1 MQVVNKNK
9 DYELLDMANGE
20 KLERWGKYI
29 LIRPDPQIIWSKK
42 ENPKLWDKADARYIR
57 SNTGGG
63 HWELKNSLPASWTTS
78 FGNLTFNIKPMGF
91 KHTGLFPEQYT
102 NWVYMC
108 QKIKEELKRKPNRE
122 IKVLNLFAYT
132 GGATVACLEA
142 GASVCHV
149 DSSKG
154 MVTWAK
160 ENVKSSGLEDA
171 PVRYIVDDVVK
182 FVKREIRRNNKYD
195 AIVMDPPSYGRG
207 ATGEVWSIEKD
218 LENLTN
224 LCVELLSDDPL
235 FYIVNTYTGGLSGTV
250 ISNLLNIVMK
260 EKNTKLLDIGKI
272 TTEEIGIECTSNG
285 LVLPCGITTKWERCK

>member
-1 MQVVNKNK
+1 MQVVSKNK

-20 KLERWGKYI
+20 KLERWEKYI

-78 FGNLTFNIKPMGF
+78 FDNLTFNIKPMGF

-102 NWVYMC
+102 NWTYMC
-108 QKIKEELKRKPNRE
+108 HKIKEELKRNPNRE

-154 MVTWAK
+154 MVSWAK

>member
-1 MQVVNKNK
+1 MQVTKKNK

-20 KLERWGKYI
+20 KLERWGKYT

-42 ENPKLWDKADARYIR
+42 EKPDLWKAADARYIR

-63 HWELKNSLPASWTTS
+63 HWELKRSLPASWEVK
-78 FGNLTFNIKPMGF
+78 FEDMTFNVKPMGF

-102 NWVYMC
+102 NWIYM
-108 QKIKEELKRKPNRE
+108 QNVIKEASYKNPERE

-132 GGATVACLEA
+132 GGATVACLKA

-154 MVTWAK
+154 MVAWAK
-160 ENVKSSGLEDA
+160 ENVKSSGMEDA
-171 PVRYIVDDVVK
+171 KVRYIVDDVVK
-182 FVKREIRRNNKYD
+182 FVKREIRRGNKYD

-218 LENLTN
+218 LENLTK
-224 LCVELLSDDPL
+224 LCVELLSENPV

-250 ISNLLNIVMK
+250 ISNVLNMVMK
-260 EKNTKLLDIGKI
+260 DARPDLLKKGEIV
-272 TTEEIGIECTSNG
+272 TEEIGIESSATG
-285 LVLPCGITTKWERCK
+285 IILPCGITTKWYCTI

>member
-1 MQVVNKNK
+1 MQVVKKNN

-20 KLERWGKYI
+20 KLERWGRFT

-42 ENPKLWDKADARYIR
+42 EKPELWKKADARYIR

-63 HWELKNSLPASWTTS
+63 HWEVKRELSASWEVQ
-78 FGNLTFNIKPMGF
+78 FDELTFNVKPMGF
-91 KHTGLFPEQYT
+91 KHTGLFPEQYV
-102 NWVYMC
+102 NWVYM
-108 QKIKEELKRKPNRE
+108 QGVIKAELEKNPNRE

-132 GGATVACLEA
+132 GGATVACLKA

-154 MVTWAK
+154 MVAWAK
-160 ENVKSSGLEDA
+160 ENVKSSGLEQA
-171 PVRYIVDDVVK
+171 KVRYIVDDVVK
-182 FVKREIRRNNKYD
+182 FVKREIRRGNKYD

-218 LENLTN
+218 LENLTE
-224 LCVELLSDDPL
+224 LCVELLSDKPV

-260 EKNTKLLDIGKI
+260 EKRPELLKQGEIV
-272 TTEEIGIECTSNG
+272 TEEIGIESSSSKLN
-285 LVLPCGITTKWERCK
+285 LPCGITTKCHW